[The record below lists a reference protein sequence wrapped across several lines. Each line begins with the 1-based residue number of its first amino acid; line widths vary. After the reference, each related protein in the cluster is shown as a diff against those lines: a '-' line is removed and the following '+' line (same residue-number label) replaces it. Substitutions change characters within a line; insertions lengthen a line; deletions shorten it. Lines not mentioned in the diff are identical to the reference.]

1 MESEWKNRESKKL
14 KSLISK
20 YEQKE
25 CVNRKQEKHNDRR
38 IRKAKNRLLKI
49 DELCQLEHSQ
59 LQIVKLDNDQKKELI
74 EEKKK
79 LEAQI
84 HHQQKENKNL
94 HLMLH
99 DKSKTFFEEKTF
111 KDLKSQLRDQRAK
124 YRQLFIDYINLKKG
138 FGRSSEENI
147 EDSGDSTVVQIE
159 LSKQLN
165 RQGNQN
171 EGNKKTHSSST
182 FGSKCNSKLQK
193 KNLVDCP

>member
-1 MESEWKNRESKKL
+1 
-14 KSLISK
+14 
-20 YEQKE
+20 
-25 CVNRKQEKHNDRR
+25 
-38 IRKAKNRLLKI
+38 
-49 DELCQLEHSQ
+49 
-59 LQIVKLDNDQKKELI
+59 
-74 EEKKK
+74 
-79 LEAQI
+79 
-84 HHQQKENKNL
+84 
-94 HLMLH
+94 MLH
-99 DKSKTFFEEKTF
+99 DKSKTFFEEKTI

-171 EGNKKTHSSST
+171 DANKKTYSSST

-193 KNLVDCP
+193 KTLVDCP